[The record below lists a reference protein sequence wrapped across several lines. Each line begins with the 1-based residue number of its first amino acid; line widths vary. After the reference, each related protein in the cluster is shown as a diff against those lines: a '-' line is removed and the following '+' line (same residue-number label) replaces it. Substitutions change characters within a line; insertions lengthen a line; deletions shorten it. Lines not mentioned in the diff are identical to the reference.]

1 MKILVPFDA
10 SAPAERVLRFAIGLA
25 RAHKRSR
32 IIVVNVQN
40 VAIYGESEVMVGWVQ
55 KQANVA
61 EPWAKILGKAMTK
74 CRLARVKAVSRAEV
88 GLIGPTINRLAVKL
102 SVDQIV
108 MGTRGLGGVRGLLL
122 GSVATQVVHLAEVPV
137 TLIK

>member
-10 SAPAERVLRFAIGLA
+10 SAPAERALRFAIGLA

-32 IIVVNVQN
+32 IIVVNVQD

-55 KQANVA
+55 KQANAA
-61 EPWAKILGKAMTK
+61 EPWATILSKAMTK
-74 CRLARVKAVSRAEV
+74 CRLAHVKANSRAEV
-88 GLIGPTINRLAVKL
+88 GLIAPSIIRLARKL

-108 MGTRGLGGVRGLLL
+108 MGTRGTAIARRPDV
-122 GSVATQVVHLAEVPV
+122 SMSFATRSACSLARE
-137 TLIK
+137 